1 MARPTIKDVA
11 AEVGVSAQAV
21 SLVINEK
28 PGVSEDTREAI
39 LAAIRKLN
47 YTPRAWA
54 QAMRGGETRT
64 LAFIYAG
71 TRRGRL
77 SASGYLEEIL
87 NGALAAGNRRGYHL
101 LLYSLQLGDLE
112 TGPGNGANGPAWPR
126 NLLGRVDGLVTVVS
140 DLSEPHLEAIEELG
154 LPVVEIQRD
163 NESAYTVCANDEG
176 GLRSAVSYLVRR
188 GHTRIAYLSR
198 ALSTYTSRAR
208 HAGYLKGLS
217 DHGLEYDEGLVLY
230 AEHGKTDTIVMTEH
244 AFEPAEMTQGHE
256 LTLELLRHPDPPTA
270 VICFDDLLAL
280 GGLRAA
286 RSRGVRVPDDLAIIG
301 FNNFSVAAAVDPPL
315 TTIEFPA
322 YELGA
327 KAADLIIDHLQGK
340 SIAEKHVTIPVTLVA
355 RSTA

>member
-1 MARPTIKDVA
+1 MGRPTIKDVA

-28 PGVSEDTREAI
+28 AGVSEDTRKAI
-39 LAAIRKLN
+39 LAAIRKLD

-64 LAFIYAG
+64 LGFIYAG
-71 TRRGRL
+71 TRHGRL

-101 LLYSLQLGDLE
+101 LLYSLQLGELQGGGG
-112 TGPGNGANGPAWPR
+112 TGLVWPK

-140 DLSEPHLEAIEELG
+140 DLSEPHLDALEELG
-154 LPVVEIQRD
+154 LPVVEIQRE
-163 NESAYTVCANDEG
+163 NENAYTVCANDEG
-176 GLRSAVSYLVRR
+176 GLSSAVGYLVRR

-208 HAGYLKGLS
+208 HSGYLKGLA
-217 DHGLEYDEGLVLY
+217 DHGLEYEEELTLY
-230 AEHGKTDTIVMTEH
+230 AEHGKADTIVITEH
-244 AFEPAEMTQGHE
+244 ANEPAEITQGHE
-256 LTLELLRHPDPPTA
+256 LTLELLRRRNPPTA
-270 VICFDDLLAL
+270 LICFDDLLAL
-280 GGLRAA
+280 GALRAA
-286 RSRGVRVPDDLAIIG
+286 RSRSVRVPEDLAVIG

-322 YELGA
+322 YDLGA
-327 KAADLIIDHLQGK
+327 RAADLIIDHLQ
-340 SIAEKHVTIPVTLVA
+340 EKPITERHVTLPVTLVT